1 MRKRFFGFFIIALFI
16 VGVVLVNQ
24 YYLVPTLINQSEASL
39 DSVSDQPI
47 KIKEPSLLY
56 GMVVDNHTVI
66 ENKIKRNE
74 VLGDILMEYNVPANI
89 IHQISQ
95 LSRKVFD
102 VRKIA
107 ANKKYTLI
115 CSQDSL
121 KTAKASHKQV
131 CRYLWLASRFST
143 SSKRRQV

>member
-1 MRKRFFGFFIIALFI
+1 MQKRFFGFFIIALFI

-24 YYLVPTLINQSEASL
+24 HYLVPTLANQPEASI

-89 IHQISQ
+89 
-95 LSRKVFD
+95 
-102 VRKIA
+102 
-107 ANKKYTLI
+107 
-115 CSQDSL
+115 
-121 KTAKASHKQV
+121 
-131 CRYLWLASRFST
+131 
-143 SSKRRQV
+143 